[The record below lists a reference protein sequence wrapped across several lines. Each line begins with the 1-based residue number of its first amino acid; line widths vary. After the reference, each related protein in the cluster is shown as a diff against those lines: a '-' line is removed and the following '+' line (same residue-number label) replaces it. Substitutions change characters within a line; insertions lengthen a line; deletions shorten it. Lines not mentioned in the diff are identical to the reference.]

1 MPKLGMQSIRRRQ
14 LIDAT
19 LEAINEV
26 GMHDATIAQIARR
39 AGVSTGIISHYFRDK
54 NGLLEATMRD
64 ITSQLRDAVLNR
76 LHALPQGSA
85 EQPAAIDSVRS
96 GFQGDFGRAGYPQG
110 FRPGG
115 DYYSYWTMM
124 NHIQKKEAGQFQTS
138 KTPWNKEGLPVET
151 VSYAPVLYT
160 SGAAGR
166 TDVVGG
172 IVVLDTSLA
181 ATNQRSLMLRA
192 ATALRKPCAKPC
204 TTCAETLPRQAPRPW
219 PNRCQSAVRR
229 RKCARCAP
237 RSTSS
242 WNSCACLRMSA
253 TWRTP

>member
-85 EQPAAIDSVRS
+85 EQRLQAI
-96 GFQGDFGRAGYPQG
+96 
-110 FRPGG
+110 
-115 DYYSYWTMM
+115 
-124 NHIQKKEAGQFQTS
+124 
-138 KTPWNKEGLPVET
+138 
-151 VSYAPVLYT
+151 
-160 SGAAGR
+160 
-166 TDVVGG
+166 VGG
-172 IVVLDTSLA
+172 NFDETQVSSAAMKAWRMRRPSSL
-181 ATNQRSLMLRA
+181 RIGIFCRFGSLEERRPVA
-192 ATALRKPCAKPC
+192 VTA
-204 TTCAETLPRQAPRPW
+204 
-219 PNRCQSAVRR
+219 
-229 RKCARCAP
+229 
-237 RSTSS
+237 
-242 WNSCACLRMSA
+242 
-253 TWRTP
+253 

>member
-85 EQPAAIDSVRS
+85 GQCRAAIT
-96 GFQGDFGRAGYPQG
+96 GDCCR
-110 FRPGG
+110 
-115 DYYSYWTMM
+115 
-124 NHIQKKEAGQFQTS
+124 K
-138 KTPWNKEGLPVET
+138 
-151 VSYAPVLYT
+151 
-160 SGAAGR
+160 
-166 TDVVGG
+166 
-172 IVVLDTSLA
+172 
-181 ATNQRSLMLRA
+181 LR
-192 ATALRKPCAKPC
+192 
-204 TTCAETLPRQAPRPW
+204 
-219 PNRCQSAVRR
+219 
-229 RKCARCAP
+229 
-237 RSTSS
+237 
-242 WNSCACLRMSA
+242 
-253 TWRTP
+253 

>member
-85 EQPAAIDSVRS
+85 EQRLQAIVGGNFDETQVSSAAMKAWLAFWASS
-96 GFQGDFGRAGYPQG
+96 MHQAQEAGYG
-110 FRPGG
+110 
-115 DYYSYWTMM
+115 
-124 NHIQKKEAGQFQTS
+124 
-138 KTPWNKEGLPVET
+138 
-151 VSYAPVLYT
+151 
-160 SGAAGR
+160 
-166 TDVVGG
+166 
-172 IVVLDTSLA
+172 LA
-181 ATNQRSLMLRA
+181 ALIDGLWLRA
-192 ATALRKPCAKPC
+192 ALSGKPLDKPLAHSL
-204 TTCAETLPRQAPRPW
+204 TRHFITQHLP
-219 PNRCQSAVRR
+219 
-229 RKCARCAP
+229 
-237 RSTSS
+237 TD
-242 WNSCACLRMSA
+242 
-253 TWRTP
+253 

>member
-85 EQPAAIDSVRS
+85 EQRLQAI
-96 GFQGDFGRAGYPQG
+96 
-110 FRPGG
+110 
-115 DYYSYWTMM
+115 
-124 NHIQKKEAGQFQTS
+124 
-138 KTPWNKEGLPVET
+138 
-151 VSYAPVLYT
+151 
-160 SGAAGR
+160 
-166 TDVVGG
+166 VGG
-172 IVVLDTSLA
+172 NFDETQVSSAAMKAWLAFWASLVPLVLWQAGLLVADW
-181 ATNQRSLMLRA
+181 RA
-192 ATALRKPCAKPC
+192 KASRP
-204 TTCAETLPRQAPRPW
+204 AENVQTG
-219 PNRCQSAVRR
+219 
-229 RKCARCAP
+229 
-237 RSTSS
+237 
-242 WNSCACLRMSA
+242 
-253 TWRTP
+253 

>member
-85 EQPAAIDSVRS
+85 ERRLQAIVGGNFDETQVSSAVMKAWLAFWASSMHQPMLYRLQQVSSRRLLSNLVSEFRRELPRQQA
-96 GFQGDFGRAGYPQG
+96 QEAGYG
-110 FRPGG
+110 
-115 DYYSYWTMM
+115 
-124 NHIQKKEAGQFQTS
+124 
-138 KTPWNKEGLPVET
+138 
-151 VSYAPVLYT
+151 
-160 SGAAGR
+160 
-166 TDVVGG
+166 
-172 IVVLDTSLA
+172 LA
-181 ATNQRSLMLRA
+181 ALIDGLWLRA
-192 ATALRKPCAKPC
+192 ALSGKPLDKPLAHSL
-204 TTCAETLPRQAPRPW
+204 TRHFITQHLP
-219 PNRCQSAVRR
+219 
-229 RKCARCAP
+229 
-237 RSTSS
+237 TD
-242 WNSCACLRMSA
+242 
-253 TWRTP
+253 